1 MLQSRW
7 FRILRF
13 LGLEFWLPLPLLG
26 LAFWVG
32 GGFVMDRILSRS
44 HQPTNPLKVETLS
57 AKQPRKI
64 VLSITAEIKKHQGVS
79 RVRVKTASKT
89 LKELEFEFPVTELS
103 QLEAAISKELQLPI
117 DDVRKLIRYEME
129 YGEGIK

>member
-7 FRILRF
+7 LKILRS

-32 GGFVMDRILSRS
+32 GGFLMDRILSRS

-57 AKQPRKI
+57 AKQPRTV
-64 VLSITAEIKKHQGVS
+64 VLSITVQIKKHQGVS
-79 RVRVKTASKT
+79 RVRVKTASKA
-89 LKELEFEFPVTELS
+89 LKELEFEFPVTELN
-103 QLEAAISKELQLPI
+103 QVEAAISKELRLPI
-117 DDVRKLIRYEME
+117 DDVRKLMRFETENGNGM
-129 YGEGIK
+129 K

>member
-7 FRILRF
+7 IKILRS

-32 GGFVMDRILSRS
+32 GGVVMDGILSRS
-44 HQPTNPLKVETLS
+44 GQSTNPLKVETLS
-57 AKQPRKI
+57 VKQPRTI
-64 VLSITAEIKKHQGVS
+64 VLSIIAEIKKHQGVS

-103 QLEAAISKELQLPI
+103 QLEAAISQELRLPI
-117 DDVRKLIRYEME
+117 DDVRKLMRYKIIAA
-129 YGEGIK
+129 YSVF